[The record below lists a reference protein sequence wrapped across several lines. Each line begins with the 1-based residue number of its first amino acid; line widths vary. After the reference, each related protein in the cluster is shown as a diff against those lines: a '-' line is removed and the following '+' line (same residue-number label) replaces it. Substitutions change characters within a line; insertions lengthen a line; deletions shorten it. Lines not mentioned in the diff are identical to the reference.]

1 MSGLAHFIE
10 RQGIPTVVVSLVREH
25 ITQMKP
31 PRALHVPFQFGRP
44 FGAPDSPDFQR
55 RVLTAAL
62 RLLERCDGPLI
73 EDFPESAP
81 DVATDTPDDQQG
93 WVCPVNFS
101 GPKVAPDSPEAFR
114 QRLHQEIVLLQ
125 PWYEESVRRQ
135 KGRRLDGLTTLSPRQ
150 IADHLFSYLHNQ
162 GIPSFVTGE
171 PMARAIKLCADDLKH
186 YYYQAALARPGR
198 ATGIAVDNW
207 FFGDTAAGR
216 LHIELRRLLKAMD
229 DPALR
234 RIGEMNLVPHAM
246 LHHAT
251 D

>member
-1 MSGLAHFIE
+1 VSGLAHFIE
-10 RQGIPTVVVSLVREH
+10 RQGVPTVVVSLVREH

-44 FGAPDSPDFQR
+44 FGAPDSADFQR

-62 RLLERCDGPLI
+62 RLLDRCDGPLI
-73 EDFPESAP
+73 EDFSETAP
-81 DVATDTPDDQQG
+81 DVPPNMQDDKQD

-101 GPKVAPDSPEAFR
+101 GPKFDPDSPEAYR
-114 QRLHQEIVLLQ
+114 QRLHQEIALLR

-135 KGRRLDGLTTLSPRQ
+135 KGRRLDGLTALSPEQ
-150 IADHLFSYLHNQ
+150 IADHLVSYLHDQ
-162 GIPSFVTGE
+162 QVPSFVTGE
-171 PMARAIKLCADDLKH
+171 SMARAIKLCADDLKH

-207 FFGDTAAGR
+207 FFGNTAAGQ
-216 LHIELRRLLKAMD
+216 LHIELRGLLKTMD

-234 RIGEMNLVPHAM
+234 RVGEMNLVPHAM

>member
-10 RQGIPTVVVSLVREH
+10 RLGVPTVVVSLVREH
-25 ITQMKP
+25 ITQMRP

-55 RVLTAAL
+55 RVLSAAL
-62 RLLERCDGPLI
+62 RLLDRCDGPLI
-73 EDFPESAP
+73 EDFPETAP
-81 DVATDTPDDQQG
+81 DAPKDTPDDQQH

-101 GPKVAPDSPEAFR
+101 GAKVEPGSPEAYK
-114 QRLHQEIVLLQ
+114 QRLHQEIALLR
-125 PWYEESVRRQ
+125 PWYEESVQRQ
-135 KGRRLDGLTTLSPRQ
+135 KGRRLDGLTTLSPEQ
-150 IADHLFSYLHNQ
+150 IADHLVSYLHDQ
-162 GIPSFVTGE
+162 GIPSFVADE

-216 LHIELRRLLKAMD
+216 LHIELRRLLKNMV

-234 RIGEMNLVPHAM
+234 RVGEMNLVPHAM

>member
-135 KGRRLDGLTTLSPRQ
+135 KGRRLDGLTTLSPGQ